1 MATKQEKWQEIA
13 NRGLQD
19 SFDPDTRAR
28 FDEAVNRGL
37 ITIGGTQDPTVGT
50 SVVEEPLIALPAGM
64 TQEQFDQAQADIK
77 QEPEEDILKFSRE
90 HAAEKGLDF
99 DSLSDVDK
107 FALRPNPI
115 ADFFTGRLRKTKETE
130 ALPRLGQ
137 LNLGL
142 GKDLKRAAAM
152 MTASSPEERVK
163 MIKDI
168 DPGATFRYDEKG
180 NIFGTLSSGEEGVL
194 NPPGLDFTDILK
206 LAAEA
211 AKFAPATRA
220 ATIPGRLAGAAATA
234 TAAEAGSAALGGE
247 FEPGQIAL
255 ETGLSAIPEIPGA
268 IRAARASRA
277 PAALTDVAPSAATA
291 PGVEPAPLPTT
302 QPGPIPSAPVADQTI
317 SEIGTTA
324 RRAAEG
330 STRAKRV
337 LAEQAAPDPKV
348 IAAAKRLGV
357 EEFLQPD
364 HVSTNQ
370 SFREFSQAVKS
381 IPGSQARAAELAGY
395 EAIGKRADKLIEE
408 LGGKTDLSAVD
419 FDLKN
424 RLSDTIA
431 GLEKTAKDL
440 YGNLRE
446 AIPARAPVEAKNLLA
461 FIDNKASELGG
472 EQFLEPMERRF
483 LKSLSVT
490 DSGVQ
495 PTYARLDS
503 IRRQL
508 TAARIRK
515 EGPFKDADTGLIKKL
530 EKELSKDQRLV
541 AEQFDSLDLFES
553 AQGSVAV
560 RKGIEKDMTSL
571 FGKSLDR
578 TMLADLS
585 SATKK
590 LSSGDTSKFVKLFK
604 SLNMDALTVE
614 QRQEI
619 VSSGLNAAFGKNA
632 KNGQLNFTSYAKW
645 FDGLTKNKRAMR
657 ELMEN
662 LPRESRKGLFDL
674 FRVSDGIRKAS
685 RERITTG
692 RISAVKDE
700 IQSGDNLM
708 GSIYSLANRSAKV
721 AALEAVTTPLGA
733 PGAGLAV
740 GIASAM
746 KKGKPD
752 VLKAADELINSPQ
765 FIKAAVNPTEKT
777 ASILSRTAKFKKFA
791 KELGNPTE
799 LQYPVNWILAA
810 IRADNAT
817 DTEQ

>member
-277 PAALTDVAPSAATA
+277 PAALTDVAQPAATA

-302 QPGPIPSAPVADQTI
+302 QPAPIPAAIVEEQPI
-317 SEIGTTA
+317 SEIGATA

-330 STRAKRV
+330 SGRAKRV
-337 LAEQAAPDPKV
+337 LAEQAAPDPEV
-348 IAAAKRLGV
+348 IDAAKRLGV
-357 EEFLQPD
+357 EEYLQPD

-395 EAIGKRADKLIEE
+395 EAIGKRADDLIEE
-408 LGGKTDLSAVD
+408 LGGLTDLSQVD
-419 FDLKN
+419 ASVKD
-424 RLSDTIA
+424 RLSETIT
-431 GLEKTAKDL
+431 GLEKTADDL
-440 YGNLRE
+440 YGDLRE
-446 AIPARAPVEAKNLLA
+446 SIPATAEAPATNVLTFVTENAK
-461 FIDNKASELGG
+461 ELGG
-472 EQFLEPMERRF
+472 RRF
-483 LKSLSVT
+483 LSAAEKRILRDLDPT
-490 DSGVQ
+490 ATGKE
-495 PTYARLDS
+495 PTYALVDN
-503 IRRQL
+503 IRRDL
-508 TAARIRK
+508 TRARVRK
-515 EGPFKDADTGLIKKL
+515 EGPFKDSDVGLIKKL
-530 EKELSKDQRLV
+530 EKELLKDQRLV
-541 AEQFDSLDLFES
+541 ADQFDQAEVFD
-553 AQGSVAV
+553 AARQSVAI
-560 RKGIEKDMTSL
+560 RKGLESDMISL
-571 FGKSLDR
+571 FGKNLDK
-578 TMLADLS
+578 TILGDLS

-590 LSSGDTSKFVKLFK
+590 LSEGDTSKFIKMVK
-604 SLNMDALTVE
+604 ALPAE
-614 QRQEI
+614 NRQE
-619 VSSGLNAAFGKNA
+619 VVASGLNTAFGKNA

-645 FDGLTKNKRAMR
+645 YEGLRNNKKAHAA
-657 ELMEN
+657 LMSS
-662 LPRESRKGLFDL
+662 LPPESRKRLDDL
-674 FRVSDGIRKAS
+674 YRVSNGIRKAS
-685 RERITTG
+685 KERITTG

-700 IQSGDNLM
+700 IQGADSLM
-708 GSIYSLANRSAKV
+708 GNIYSLANRSAKV

-765 FIKAAVNPTEKT
+765 FIRAAVNPNEKT
-777 ASILSRTAKFKKFA
+777 AGALAGTSKFKKFA

-799 LQYPVNWILAA
+799 LADPVNWILAA
-810 IRADNAT
+810 IRADNASQP
-817 DTEQ
+817 EE